1 MTAFADKNT
10 WLIGAFHRERSFSI
24 IKSKLRTASYVLLP
38 YLSICLSHRMTAH
51 FIKAELFFLNCS
63 LDTSFIHSNPTRAGV
78 GLSIC
83 LELEIGRSR
92 NLKLS
97 RTLPVASELEL
108 KIPF

>member
-1 MTAFADKNT
+1 
-10 WLIGAFHRERSFSI
+10 
-24 IKSKLRTASYVLLP
+24 VL
-38 YLSICLSHRMTAH
+38 H
-51 FIKAELFFLNCS
+51 FIALFVNLFITTHDRLLYKSRIVFLNCS